1 MICIKHTHKKGTAL
15 VYVLAIIGA
24 AAVLFAGTIQFVV
37 SHVRY
42 NVSLEPDEQAF
53 HVAEAG
59 IFFYRW
65 YLAHELEGKTASQIS
80 DFWHNDPLGVDDNG
94 DGDCDDPDTADG
106 DGDGTEA
113 YVVDYEGIGQFK
125 ICIVAPEQYS
135 TVLTIESEG
144 IATSSGIT
152 KKRKIRARQRKPSW
166 SEFAILANADMRLRQ
181 GTEVFGPIHV
191 NGGFQFDGVAHNI
204 VSSSVETYYASDAD
218 VRATRPGVWAAANP
232 TSSGHKYLDT
242 DDSEHFLVGKRF
254 PVTVQDFNSLTSNF
268 NEIREQS
275 IEDGTFFDST
285 KLGRMI
291 ILGQPTPQQMQVY
304 EVEDYDS
311 HNLAPDVPTEVCSG
325 GYWKKEWYWNGW
337 RWRLRWVWVEGTCTA
352 IEPIVMDIPDDGVVY
367 VQNNLW
373 IEGVLPADYKVTFAA
388 HHPSGS
394 WKPRIFLGTDDIIY
408 QDRDSD
414 SVLGLTAEGNIELI
428 KDPEP
433 GASGSDKDELR
444 IDAVLLSQYGR
455 VGRSNFRDC
464 EDTITIYG
472 AIATNTRMGFGYNDG
487 RCGGGGSGY
496 QNRQLYFDGN
506 LLYSPPPLF
515 PTGGS
520 YAVDLWEEIK

>member
-1 MICIKHTHKKGTAL
+1 MRYFKTNKKKGTAL
-15 VYVLAIIGA
+15 VYVLAMIGA
-24 AAVLFAGTIQFVV
+24 ASVLFAGTIQFVV

-42 NVSLEPDEQAF
+42 NASLEPDEQAF

-80 DFWHNDPLGVDDNG
+80 DFWNNDPLGVDDNG

-135 TVLTIESEG
+135 TVLSIESEG

-166 SEFAILANADMRLRQ
+166 SEFAILANADMRLRH
-181 GTEVFGPIHV
+181 GTEIFGPVHV

-204 VSSSVETYYASDAD
+204 VSSSVETYYASDSD

-232 TSSGHKYLDT
+232 TSSGYKHLDT
-242 DDSEHFLVGKRF
+242 DDSEHFLAGKRY

-268 NEIREQS
+268 NEIRDRA
-275 IEDGTFFDST
+275 IEDGTYFDNT
-285 KLGRMI
+285 GDGRMV
-291 ILGQPTPQQMQVY
+291 ILGQPNAHQMQVY
-304 EVEDYDS
+304 EVDS
-311 HNLAPDVPTEVCSG
+311 YNGAFTPSVETEVCSG
-325 GYWKKEWYWNGW
+325 GHWQWS
-337 RWRLRWVWVEGTCTA
+337 WVFWDWIWIEGTCTT
-352 IEPIVMDIPDDGVVY
+352 IEPVVMDIPNNGVVY
-367 VQNNLW
+367 VQDNLW
-373 IEGVLPADYKVTFAA
+373 IEGTLPEDYKVTFAA
-388 HHPSGS
+388 HDPGS
-394 WKPRIFLGTDDIIY
+394 RTPRIFLGTDDIFY
-408 QDRDSD
+408 ANRDSD
-414 SVLGLTAEGNIELI
+414 CVLGLTAEGNIEFL
-428 KDPEP
+428 KNPEK
-433 GASGSDKDELR
+433 GQSSADRSELN

-455 VGRSNFRDC
+455 VGRADFGDC

-487 RCGGGGSGY
+487 RCGGDGSGY
-496 QNRQLYFDGN
+496 QTRNLYFDGN

-515 PTGGS
+515 PTGGA
-520 YAVDLWEEIK
+520 YAVDLWEEIR